1 MAKTTLANVVSAGAP
16 AMTGPA
22 AIRAYASRV
31 STSREEVTV
40 EATLPI
46 APSDRPWTGVT
57 DYHCTNIGMNVQL
70 CVRTDHPP
78 RERGVGLVG
87 AGRPRGS
94 APGRARRRAPIRV
107 AVRWTAGTRT
117 RAWNELW
124 RWLLDDQARAE
135 GDSARSDV
143 VDEQLGSAA
152 PHAFTAPATPPRNGL
167 EFRDCRTRGPRK

>member
-78 RERGVGLVG
+78 QCSCGTASRPSSAEHSLG
-87 AGRPRGS
+87 AVNG
-94 APGRARRRAPIRV
+94 AD
-107 AVRWTAGTRT
+107 
-117 RAWNELW
+117 RAWREMQPLS
-124 RWLLDDQARAE
+124 RRSRSQGERAATVRGASKSSCAVHLSCPAVSRPLLAR
-135 GDSARSDV
+135 GG
-143 VDEQLGSAA
+143 LGE
-152 PHAFTAPATPPRNGL
+152 RVLGEV
-167 EFRDCRTRGPRK
+167 EFVEIGTEVMTKASG

>member
-78 RERGVGLVG
+78 RCTCGTASRPSSVAEHSLMAVYGGDLNLCRRSHETSRFG
-87 AGRPRGS
+87 AGWSLDVRSGPFPNLPWAVAMTPHSLSYRPES
-94 APGRARRRAPIRV
+94 P
-107 AVRWTAGTRT
+107 
-117 RAWNELW
+117 
-124 RWLLDDQARAE
+124 
-135 GDSARSDV
+135 
-143 VDEQLGSAA
+143 
-152 PHAFTAPATPPRNGL
+152 
-167 EFRDCRTRGPRK
+167 C